1 MSDAQKMPRS
11 SLKNTTINLIW
22 IFSLVGLIVAAY
34 LSYVKLFH
42 APIYCTPGLGDC
54 ATVNASQ
61 WSVLWGI
68 PIAFFGMVSYLAIL
82 LLVFLGP
89 KIAFLRPYSKL
100 LIFGIGLFGFLF
112 SVYLTYLEFFIIKTI
127 CQWCLLSAVCMTTIF
142 ITSIFLLKQ
151 DSSTK
156 PQLGG
161 KLHGSH

>member
-1 MSDAQKMPRS
+1 MSDAQKMPQS
-11 SLKNTTINLIW
+11 SKKNAKVTLIW
-22 IFSLVGLIVAAY
+22 ISSLVGFIVAIY

-61 WSVLWGI
+61 WSELWGI
-68 PIAFFGMVSYLAIL
+68 PIALFGMFSYLAIL
-82 LLVFLGP
+82 FLIFLGP

-112 SVYLTYLEFFIIKTI
+112 SIYLTYLEFFVIKTL
-127 CQWCLLSAVCMTTIF
+127 CQWCLLSAICMTAIF
-142 ITSIFLLKQ
+142 ITSFFLLKQ
-151 DSSTK
+151 DRSTK

-161 KLHGSH
+161 KLHGSN